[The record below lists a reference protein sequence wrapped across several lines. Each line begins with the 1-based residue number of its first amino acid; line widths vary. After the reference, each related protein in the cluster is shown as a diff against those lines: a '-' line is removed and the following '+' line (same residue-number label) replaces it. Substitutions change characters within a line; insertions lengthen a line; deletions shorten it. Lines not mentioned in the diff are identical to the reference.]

1 MGDLPGFG
9 QQNPGRGAAGIMV
22 DRDSVVKQVLLG
34 LSPLKEDPKGQIPHS
49 FRAS

>member
-22 DRDSVVKQVLLG
+22 DRDSVVKQVLLDPNP
-34 LSPLKEDPKGQIPHS
+34 SKEGPKGLIPHS
-49 FRAS
+49 FRAG